1 MSRNKLAAGA
11 VCSVAVVIST
21 LLSMDL
27 GIRTNDAALEIIGDA
42 EGCRRDPYMCPAGVL
57 TDGVGNTHGVK
68 VGERKDYEQIARD
81 WAKNIK
87 EAERCI
93 NENFRGSEMNENQFG
108 AMVSPAFN
116 MGCRGLMTYI
126 KKDGKR
132 APTTIWREAAAGNFE
147 AMCRRLPDFV
157 KGGGKVLPGL
167 VTRRNKEMAL
177 CLKPV
182 EAPDNATAN

>member
-1 MSRNKLAAGA
+1 MTRNKLAAGTA
-11 VCSVAVVIST
+11 CSVAIVIST
-21 LLSMDL
+21 LLSMNL
-27 GIRTNDAALEIIGDA
+27 GLRTNKEALEIIGDA
-42 EGCRRDPYMCPAGVL
+42 EGCRRDPYTCPAGVL

-68 VGERKDYEQIARD
+68 AGVRKDYEQIARD

-93 NENFRGSEMNENQFG
+93 NENFRGSEMNGNQFG

-116 MGCRGLMTYI
+116 MGCRGLMTYVNSN
-126 KKDGKR
+126 KKR

-147 AMCRRLPDFV
+147 AMCHRLPDFV
-157 KGGGKVLPGL
+157 KSGGKVLPGL
-167 VTRRNKEMAL
+167 VTRRGKEMAL

-182 EAPDNATAN
+182 EVE